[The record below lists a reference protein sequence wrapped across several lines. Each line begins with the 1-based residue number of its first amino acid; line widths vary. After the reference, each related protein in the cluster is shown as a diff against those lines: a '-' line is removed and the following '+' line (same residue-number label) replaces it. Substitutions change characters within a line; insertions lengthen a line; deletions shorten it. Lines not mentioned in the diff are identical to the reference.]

1 MPAYRK
7 FIAAVLGALATFLT
21 TWGVTGDLVPAL
33 VALGAAVLTA
43 GAVWAV
49 PNTLTLTQQAALQR
63 DLGIAA
69 NLRGIADGD
78 A

>member
-1 MPAYRK
+1 MPASRK
-7 FIAAVLGALATFLT
+7 FIAATLGALATFLT
-21 TWGVTGDLVPAL
+21 TWGATGDLGPAL

-49 PNTLTLTQQAALQR
+49 PNTLTFTQQAALQR

-69 NLRGIADGD
+69 NIRAIAEED
-78 A
+78 

>member
-21 TWGVTGDLVPAL
+21 TWGATGDLVPAL

-49 PNTLTLTQQAALQR
+49 PNAPTLEQQAALQR
-63 DLGIAA
+63 DLDIA
-69 NLRGIADGD
+69 NRIGRFGD
-78 A
+78 LEG